1 MAVEIV
7 KPGLETTVQ
16 DYPGRLGHLAAGFP
30 PSGPIDHWSFRL
42 ANLLVGNDTGAPAL
56 ECQFMGPSLL
66 FRAPAVVAVTG
77 ADMAAMLDASPVELW
92 TSFAVAAGQTLHLGA
107 AKTGARAYVA
117 VAGGFVIEAFM
128 ASAST
133 FRRAGVGGNR
143 SSSLAAGDV
152 LKIGDGEGVPGRS
165 VPDDR
170 RPPITTAKE
179 CLIEVVAGPHDDWL
193 DAPGRANFVNGPW
206 TLSGKSDRT
215 GFRLEGGPPISF
227 SRSATEKPPENG
239 SDPSNIIDY
248 GYPIGGINLCG
259 QTPIVLV
266 NDSLTMGGFIC
277 PYTVPHAAFWKLGQ
291 ARPGNIIRFREIT
304 VEAAQRMRRAIN
316 GHVAARLY

>member
-30 PSGPIDHWSFRL
+30 PSGPMDHWSFRL
-42 ANLLVGNDTGAPAL
+42 ANLLVGNDAGAPAL
-56 ECQFMGPSLL
+56 ECQFIGPSLL
-66 FRAPAVVAVTG
+66 FRAAAVVAVTG
-77 ADMAAMLDASPVELW
+77 ADMAAALDASPVELW
-92 TSFAVAAGQTLHLGA
+92 TSVAVAAGQTLQLGA

-117 VAGGFVIEAFM
+117 VAGGFVIEPFIG
-128 ASAST
+128 SAST
-133 FRRAGVGGNR
+133 FRKAGVGGYQGR
-143 SSSLAAGDV
+143 ALAAGDV

-165 VPDDR
+165 VPNDR

-179 CLIEVVAGPHDDWL
+179 WMIELVAGPHDDWL
-193 DAPGRANFVNGPW
+193 DAQGQANFVNGPW

-215 GFRLEGGPPISF
+215 GFRLEGPPITF
-227 SRSATEKPPENG
+227 SRMATEKPPENG

-316 GHVAARLY
+316 GHVAVPLY